1 MTPALHVS
9 ASLLVTLL
17 LSGCAAPLLPLVAER
32 GIEVTGTGRV
42 ARRPDVAS
50 ISVGVEART
59 AQLAAATMEVDRAM
73 RDVLARVRGLGVRD
87 ADIRTVRYAI
97 EPVAEPRRPGETG
110 TRIAAYR
117 VSNVVQVRTRDV
129 DAIGRIVDGAV
140 AAGANVVGDIAFA
153 LDDPARAEAEARA
166 LALQDAAAKAS
177 QLAATAGV
185 RLGRDYPHPIVDH
198 AAARERALLAFER
211 IKTQGETFARCQSLP
226 PPAKR
231 RA

>member
-1 MTPALHVS
+1 MPI
-9 ASLLVTLL
+9 
-17 LSGCAAPLLPLVAER
+17 AA
-32 GIEVTGTGRV
+32 I
-42 ARRPDVAS
+42 
-50 ISVGVEART
+50 
-59 AQLAAATMEVDRAM
+59 
-73 RDVLARVRGLGVRD
+73 RD

-185 RLGRDYPHPIVDH
+185 RLGRLLSVTESPVARPLARMSM
-198 AAARERALLAFER
+198 AAAPGPVES
-211 IKTQGETFARCQSLP
+211 GELDVTVTLQARYAIDP
-226 PPAKR
+226 
-231 RA
+231 